1 MPVDEI
7 VDKIV
12 HRSHT
17 GTTQAVG
24 KLVHVDYGVKRL
36 IR

>member
-7 VDKIV
+7 VDKII
-12 HRSHT
+12 HRPYT
-17 GTTQAVG
+17 GTAQAVG
-24 KLVHVDYGVKRL
+24 KLVHGDYGVKRL